1 MVVGIL
7 TIRQANEITEKV
19 QRLRIIVIGIMF
31 LLSGLVVEYNFLLN
45 KVENYTINIIVAF
58 LLNLIL
64 IVSLI
69 VIAKTKSSNDKNEE
83 L

>member
-69 VIAKTKSSNDKNEE
+69 VIAKTKSSNNKNEE